1 LTNQSLRLEVFD
13 LETRRDGPQDR
24 YDAAADGDNG
34 ELYIVFSLSLCDFL
48 YNLSVGTCIVFIM
61 PSGEPRLRAAI

>member
-1 LTNQSLRLEVFD
+1 MSKRLYKVHSSLTNQSLRLEVFD

-34 ELYIVFSLSLCDFL
+34 ELYIVFSLS
-48 YNLSVGTCIVFIM
+48 V
-61 PSGEPRLRAAI
+61 